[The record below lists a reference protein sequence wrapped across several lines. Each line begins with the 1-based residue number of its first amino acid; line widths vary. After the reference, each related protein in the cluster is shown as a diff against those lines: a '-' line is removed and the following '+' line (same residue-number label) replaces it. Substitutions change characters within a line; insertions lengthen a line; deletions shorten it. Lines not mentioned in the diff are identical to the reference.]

1 VPTGASDPADP
12 DGKMINGWPQQA
24 DLLAAMHT
32 LRPLGARKPKVMWR
46 GRASPEPR
54 DEVRCACGST
64 PMQCGGTDVSGVC
77 GLLCGLA
84 HSALAAV
91 GDL

>member
-1 VPTGASDPADP
+1 MPTGASDPADP

-54 DEVRCACGST
+54 DEVRCACVST
-64 PMQCGGTDVSGVC
+64 PVWCGSSSTSGGRLPCC
-77 GLLCGLA
+77 GSPAIGFG
-84 HSALAAV
+84 SYM
-91 GDL
+91 